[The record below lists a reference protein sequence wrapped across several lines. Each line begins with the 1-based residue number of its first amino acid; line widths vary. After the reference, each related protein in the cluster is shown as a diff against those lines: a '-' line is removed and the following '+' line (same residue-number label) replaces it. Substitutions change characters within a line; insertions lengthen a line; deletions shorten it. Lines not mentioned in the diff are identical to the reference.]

1 VKRHLRYALDRDGAP
16 LDRSVAEQLRRWDA
30 SGINTAQVGQLA
42 PDFELPQITG
52 ESTRL
57 AHYRGK
63 QSVVIVF
70 VYGDT

>member
-1 VKRHLRYALDRDGAP
+1 
-16 LDRSVAEQLRRWDA
+16 LRRWDA

-63 QSVVIVF
+63 QPVVIVF